1 MMSEILKLMLFRAI
15 NTKLSKGETLDNIID
30 SYPGLSK
37 EDIEEINKAFS
48 KTIPME
54 FTSPSG

>member
-15 NTKLSKGETLDNIID
+15 NTKLSRGETLDNIID

-54 FTSPSG
+54 K

>member
-1 MMSEILKLMLFRAI
+1 MMPEILKLMLFRVI
-15 NTKLSKGETLDNIID
+15 NTKLSRGETLDNIID

-54 FTSPSG
+54 KWTPSG

>member
-1 MMSEILKLMLFRAI
+1 MMPEILKLMLFRVI
-15 NTKLSKGETLDNIID
+15 NTKLSRGETLDNIID

-54 FTSPSG
+54 K

>member
-15 NTKLSKGETLDNIID
+15 NSKLSKGETLDNIIN

-37 EDIEEINKAFS
+37 EDIEEINKTFN

-54 FTSPSG
+54 K